1 MSETDGPARVPGSI
15 WEQAAQ
21 LIRNALKLGDSAKL
35 REDLEATLEEDQEAE
50 DGFSASERTMMRN
63 ILRFSEIKVED
74 VMVPRADI
82 IAVEDTVS
90 LTELLRT
97 FRMAG
102 HSRLPVFHE
111 TLDDPRGFIHI
122 KDLLGWLMDKSGAG
136 QAEQDSEEATDFS
149 AIGFSDPISALDINR
164 PILYVPPSMLVADLL
179 LKMQSGRLHL
189 AIVVDEYGG
198 TDGLVSIED
207 LVEEIVGEI
216 EDEHDVIDGP
226 MIREEAANVYMADA
240 RTPIEDLEQLVGMDL
255 LPDERD
261 EDTDTLGGLISSLAG
276 RIPVRGELI
285 SHQSGLEF
293 EVLEGDLRRIK
304 CVRVR
309 ITKRPGRAGS
319 SAPKPAQPVIEPSAD
334 TPDAVSAASSAKN
347 DD

>member
-1 MSETDGPARVPGSI
+1 MSDPDSPDKAPESL

-21 LIRNALKLGDSAKL
+21 KMRNALRMGDTARL
-35 REDLEATLEEDQEAE
+35 REDLEATLEDEHQEDE
-50 DGFSASERTMMRN
+50 DAFSASERSMMRN
-63 ILRFSEIKVED
+63 ILRFSGIRVED

-82 IAVEDTVS
+82 IAVEDTAS
-90 LTELLRT
+90 LAELLQT
-97 FRMAG
+97 FRTAG
-102 HSRLPVFHE
+102 HSRLPMFHE

-136 QAEQDSEEATDFS
+136 TSDAGNAPEFGVID
-149 AIGFSDPISALDINR
+149 FSDPISNLAICR
-164 PILYVPPSMLVADLL
+164 PILYVPPSMLVGDLL

-226 MIREEAANVYMADA
+226 MIREEGPSVYLADA
-240 RTPIEDLEQLVGMDL
+240 RTPIEELEELVGIDL
-255 LPDERD
+255 LPDEQD
-261 EDTDTLGGLISSLAG
+261 EDTDTLGGLIFALAG

-285 SHQSGLEF
+285 AHDSGLEF
-293 EVLEGDLRRIK
+293 EILDGDLRRVK
-304 CVRVR
+304 SMRVRV
-309 ITKRPGRAGS
+309 KPRPEPKGADE
-319 SAPKPAQPVIEPSAD
+319 APPPA
-334 TPDAVSAASSAKN
+334 
-347 DD
+347 DDD

>member
-1 MSETDGPARVPGSI
+1 MKMSETDGADKAPESI
-15 WEQAAQ
+15 WEQVAQ
-21 LIRNALKLGDSAKL
+21 RIRNSLRIGDSAKL
-35 REDLEATLEEDQEAE
+35 REDLEATLEEGQEAE
-50 DGFSASERTMMRN
+50 DAFSASERSMMRN

-82 IAVEDTVS
+82 IAVEDTIS
-90 LTELLRT
+90 LAELLRT
-97 FRMAG
+97 FQKAG
-102 HSRLPVFHE
+102 HSRLPMFHE

-136 QAEQDSEEATDFS
+136 NGNEGEAPDFS
-149 AIGFSDPISALDINR
+149 AIEFSGEISQLSICR

-216 EDEHDVIDGP
+216 EDEHDAVDGP
-226 MIREEAANVYMADA
+226 MIREEGASVYLADA
-240 RTPIEDLEQLVGMDL
+240 RTPIEEVEELVKLDL
-255 LPDERD
+255 LPDDRD

-276 RIPVRGELI
+276 RIPGRGELI
-285 SHQSGLEF
+285 AHDSGLEF
-293 EVLEGDLRRIK
+293 EILEGDLRRVK
-304 CVRVR
+304 SVR
-309 ITKRPGRAGS
+309 IRL
-319 SAPKPAQPVIEPSAD
+319 KPQPEAKGDSREPSKS
-334 TPDAVSAASSAKN
+334 PD
-347 DD
+347 D